1 MKFLRTRA
9 AEGEIVNVAS
19 LTGLES
25 ERAIMPAVEV
35 PAIML
40 KRSFNKILPSG
51 SQLLP
56 CLFV

>member
-9 AEGEIVNVAS
+9 AEGETVNSAS
-19 LTGLES
+19 LTGLAS
-25 ERAIMPAVEV
+25 ERAITPAVEV
-35 PAIML
+35 PAIMS

-51 SQLLP
+51 SQLIP